1 MGLTDHTK
9 HNKDEEKHKEGKHK
23 DKQKEK
29 PEKPVGVVKPLDK
42 LQKELTSDTASND
55 SLCLENSTLFKEK
68 SDKESVNS
76 TKQPDP
82 ISAKSWDHNQDVH
95 QADIHKDVPATSDQ
109 NTKSDAN
116 DLVNSAFNDGST
128 DKNDA
133 GLNDNGPETND
144 ADFNDDVPGTN
155 DAVADDVDTGGDAD
169 NSGTNHAVADDVD
182 AGGDDDNSEDDDDLD
197 LPLPVFA

>member
-1 MGLTDHTK
+1 MD
-9 HNKDEEKHKEGKHK
+9 
-23 DKQKEK
+23 
-29 PEKPVGVVKPLDK
+29 
-42 LQKELTSDTASND
+42 
-55 SLCLENSTLFKEK
+55 FIF
-68 SDKESVNS
+68 SVNS

-82 ISAKSWDHNQDVH
+82 ISAKSWDHDQDVH

-116 DLVNSAFNDGST
+116 NLVNSAFNDGST
-128 DKNDA
+128 DKNDS

-144 ADFNDDVPGTN
+144 ADFNDVPGTN